1 MLFRSEYEVEPT
13 NVSTPE
19 SEYAPFFHKKTGT
32 FWFVREQKFYDFVN
46 FQSDRSSGPPAM
58 AIWSAEYKNQR
69 FHAIKNPASL
79 INPEKHMGPLVFSD
93 DGSMACYSE
102 TSRFAELN
110 RPVSTQLL
118 LARKPNSVSTAYF
131 QKHVFQYARPLP
143 FSSDSFF
150 TSHPAFSP
158 DGKELIFSSNRN
170 GSVGGKDLWSV
181 RIDTSGSNI
190 QFSNLRPL
198 GPDINT
204 SEDELAPVFKSSNE
218 LLFASNGH
226 PGFGGLDLFSARRI
240 NDQWVFYG
248 NEGLKLNSGGDDFG
262 ICFTSDSTGFFA
274 SNRINGKG
282 KDDIYKFVFKKRLT
296 EVKGILWFSKNKE
309 KPVVNTW
316 VYLKDE
322 NGKLIDSVKTNRKGF
337 FVFRQLPVGTKY
349 MISFSEDTSVVFSN
363 YVLSDENGIISDRSE
378 EHTSELQSH

>member
-1 MLFRSEYEVEPT
+1 MKLRSEALMGAARSAEQTNNNLLAERYWFEYIQQIPDSVKQDTVLWMLSKILIVNENYKEAQLYLNTYLSKHPEYRNFPKVRSLQLVISQRLHLLPQDSQSEYEVEPT

-131 QKHVFQYARPLP
+131 QKHVFQYARRLP

-150 TSHPAFSP
+150 TSHP
-158 DGKELIFSSNRN
+158 
-170 GSVGGKDLWSV
+170 
-181 RIDTSGSNI
+181 
-190 QFSNLRPL
+190 
-198 GPDINT
+198 
-204 SEDELAPVFKSSNE
+204 
-218 LLFASNGH
+218 
-226 PGFGGLDLFSARRI
+226 
-240 NDQWVFYG
+240 
-248 NEGLKLNSGGDDFG
+248 
-262 ICFTSDSTGFFA
+262 
-274 SNRINGKG
+274 
-282 KDDIYKFVFKKRLT
+282 
-296 EVKGILWFSKNKE
+296 
-309 KPVVNTW
+309 
-316 VYLKDE
+316 
-322 NGKLIDSVKTNRKGF
+322 
-337 FVFRQLPVGTKY
+337 
-349 MISFSEDTSVVFSN
+349 
-363 YVLSDENGIISDRSE
+363 
-378 EHTSELQSH
+378 